1 MATKVLKKDIC
12 NKCKKQT
19 TYFLIEN
26 SDTKLNFEN
35 YSLFI
40 DFNINR
46 CNNCGYIAID
56 LTSCEYEDM
65 CKIVES
71 PKKEDILNSLKF
83 EIDLTMEYQKNIS
96 DKELKLRCLGKIL
109 HLENNLFN
117 IYYDKILN
125 KDKLVFRNEYYRILK
140 ENAKSIINYI
150 DKNFDFEKLNDYF
163 KVLKI
168 ESLLFIGEKDKA
180 KEIEINLN
188 LEKDLENYLNDIL
201 LIGGTN

>member
-26 SDTKLNFEN
+26 IDTKLNFEN

-56 LTSCEYEDM
+56 LTNCEYEDM
-65 CKIVES
+65 CKIVKS
-71 PKKEDILNSLKF
+71 PKKENILNSLKY

-109 HLENNLFN
+109 HLENKLFN
-117 IYYDKILN
+117 IYDDKILN
-125 KDKLVFRNEYYRILK
+125 KDKLVFKNEYYRILK
-140 ENAKSIINYI
+140 ENAKSIINFI

>member
-26 SDTKLNFEN
+26 IDTKLNFEN

-56 LTSCEYEDM
+56 LTNCEYEDM
-65 CKIVES
+65 CKIVEA
-71 PKKEDILNSLKF
+71 PKKEDILNSLKY

-109 HLENNLFN
+109 HLENKLFN

-125 KDKLVFRNEYYRILK
+125 KDKLVFKNEYYRILK
-140 ENAKSIINYI
+140 ENARSIINFI

>member
-26 SDTKLNFEN
+26 IDTKLNFEN

-56 LTSCEYEDM
+56 LTNCEYEDM
-65 CKIVES
+65 CKIVEA
-71 PKKEDILNSLKF
+71 PKKEDILNSLKY

-109 HLENNLFN
+109 HLENKLFN

-125 KDKLVFRNEYYRILK
+125 KDKLVFKNEYYRILK
-140 ENAKSIINYI
+140 ENAKSIINFI

>member
-26 SDTKLNFEN
+26 IDTKLNFEN

-56 LTSCEYEDM
+56 LTNCEYEDM
-65 CKIVES
+65 CKIVKS
-71 PKKEDILNSLKF
+71 PKKENILNSLKY

-109 HLENNLFN
+109 HLENKLFN
-117 IYYDKILN
+117 IYDDKILN
-125 KDKLVFRNEYYRILK
+125 KDKLVFKNKYYRILK
-140 ENAKSIINYI
+140 ENAKSIINFI